1 MKQLVFLNMST
12 INFHP
17 SKILLMIKSLSRFLF
32 LVFINIFVIVNSS
45 DIDVDQFLDDIF
57 IIFSIEDINIM
68 VVYLVISIAV
78 ALLTGVLLYIFKP
91 FTEIYLLYIF
101 KFNFYFLINLVS
113 ISTTYIVFRI
123 YGYSRLFLLVY
134 LFSASIILYL
144 TDKIKQ

>member
-1 MKQLVFLNMST
+1 MST

>member
-1 MKQLVFLNMST
+1 MST

-32 LVFINIFVIVNSS
+32 LVFLNIFVIVNSS
-45 DIDVDQFLDDIF
+45 DIDVNQLLDDIF
-57 IIFSIEDINIM
+57 NIFSFEGINIM
-68 VVYLVISIAV
+68 LVYLIISSSV
-78 ALLTGVLLYIFKP
+78 SLLTGILLYIFKP

-123 YGYSRLFLLVY
+123 YGYSRLFLIVY
-134 LFSASIILYL
+134 LFLASIVLYL

>member
-1 MKQLVFLNMST
+1 MST

-32 LVFINIFVIVNSS
+32 LVFVNIFVIVNSS

-68 VVYLVISIAV
+68 VVYLIISIAV
-78 ALLTGVLLYIFKP
+78 SLLTGVLLYIFKP

-101 KFNFYFLINLVS
+101 KFYFYFLINLVS